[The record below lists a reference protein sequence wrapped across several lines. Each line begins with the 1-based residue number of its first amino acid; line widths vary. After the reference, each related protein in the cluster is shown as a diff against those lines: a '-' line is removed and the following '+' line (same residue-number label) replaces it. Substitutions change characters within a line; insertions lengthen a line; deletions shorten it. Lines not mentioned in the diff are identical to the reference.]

1 MYVAVKAAW
10 ALLMSMGLLMLG
22 NGLQGSLIGLRATLE
37 GFSTQFAGLLM
48 SAYFVGFLLGST
60 LTPKIVS
67 KVGHVRVFAALASLA
82 STMVLLHSVFV
93 DPLLWFV
100 MRVITGF
107 CMAGLY
113 IVAESWLNDLATNQ
127 TRGQLLSLYMVI
139 VIGGMA
145 CGQLLLNVADPGGF
159 ELFILISV
167 LLSFAL
173 LPVLLSV
180 APAPSFA
187 SAAPMGLRQL
197 YHSSPLGVIGCMA
210 VGLSN
215 GAVVGMGVIY
225 AELIGFALSDIS
237 MFMGLVLLGSVVLQ
251 WPIGHLSDKYDRR
264 WVILVVTLLAALVA
278 LVAIPASQLSAN
290 SLLAAAFLFGGLS
303 FPMYSL
309 CVSHTNDNLE
319 PKQMVAAS
327 GSLVLAVGIGATLGP
342 STAAAAMG
350 LAGPN
355 GLFWFLAVVHAGVG
369 VFALYRMTQRRAVP
383 LDEQGHCVAI
393 PATASQVA
401 MAMVQET
408 AVGDADAD
416 ADRAVA
422 SQGEAK
428 IG

>member
-1 MYVAVKAAW
+1 MYVAVKATW

-93 DPLLWFV
+93 DPALWFIL
-100 MRVITGF
+100 RVITGF

-113 IVAESWLNDLATNQ
+113 IVAESWLNALATNQ

-139 VIGGMA
+139 MIGGMA

-159 ELFILISV
+159 KLFILISV

-187 SAAPMGLRQL
+187 SPAPMGLRQL

-215 GAVVGMGVIY
+215 GAVVGVGVIY
-225 AELIGFALSDIS
+225 AGLIGFPLSDIS
-237 MFMGLVLLGSVVLQ
+237 IFMGLILLGSVVLQ
-251 WPIGHLSDKYDRR
+251 WPIGHLSDKHDRR

-278 LVAIPASQLSAN
+278 LVAIPAAQLSAN

-327 GSLVLAVGIGATLGP
+327 GSLVLALGIGATLGP
-342 STAAAAMG
+342 SIAAAAMG
-350 LAGPN
+350 LVGPN

-369 VFALYRMTQRRAVP
+369 VFALYRMTQRRSVP

-393 PATASQVA
+393 AATASQVA

-408 AVGDADAD
+408 AVGDADAV
-416 ADRAVA
+416 ADRAV
-422 SQGEAK
+422 E
-428 IG
+428 